1 MFYIGGNT
9 IFVPTFSPYSHF
21 DPYFLFLPLLVPI
34 LKSMF
39 HFGLYRH
46 LTNGNILCD
55 KQIIVL
61 AYYPFIGMVIKCS
74 SHYPFIVE
82 NLKWQPFI
90 GLTL

>member
-1 MFYIGGNT
+1 
-9 IFVPTFSPYSHF
+9 
-21 DPYFLFLPLLVPI
+21 
-34 LKSMF
+34 MF

-82 NLKWQPFI
+82 NPKWQPFYWI
-90 GLTL
+90 NSLSGVPICYINYYLPSKWY